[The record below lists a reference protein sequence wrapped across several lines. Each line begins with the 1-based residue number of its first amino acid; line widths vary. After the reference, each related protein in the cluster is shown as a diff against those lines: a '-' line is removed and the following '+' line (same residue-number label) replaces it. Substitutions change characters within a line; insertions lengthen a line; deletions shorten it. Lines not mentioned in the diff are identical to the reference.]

1 MVAPELSRRIIA
13 LGVVALAAVLQS
25 VAVQDVTADGDQ
37 SQGELAHE
45 RLHPAWDPLALPSA
59 PGGGD
64 RAKSYGVR
72 LLGSELVVP
81 VPTSNHRPSHLQP
94 TAAEPSSFVA
104 DFFDAASEPPAGDVR
119 SERQRSRFDVAVSE
133 LEERDVRER
142 WPENRDPVG
151 APIEITEEYAAPF
164 VRFVF

>member
-1 MVAPELSRRIIA
+1 MVAPELARRSIA

-25 VAVQDVTADGDQ
+25 VAVGDVAADRDQ
-37 SQGELAHE
+37 AQGGPVHE

-59 PGGGD
+59 PEGGD
-64 RAKSYGVR
+64 RAESYGVR

-81 VPTSNHRPSHLQP
+81 VPTSNDRPSHLHP
-94 TAAEPSSFVA
+94 TAAEPSSFA
-104 DFFDAASEPPAGDVR
+104 ANFFDAASEPPASDVR
-119 SERQRSRFDVAVSE
+119 SQRQRSRFDVAVSE

-151 APIEITEEYAAPF
+151 APIEINEEYSAPF